1 MIYVQMAWANLWRN
15 KNRTLITVSSVFFA
29 VVLVLFIRSMKLGSY
44 NHIITNTLSLYTGFI
59 QVQGKGFN
67 DTKSLEN
74 SMALSDTQL
83 MSVKSINEVTSVVP
97 RIESFALASVKN
109 RTEGVSVTGTDP
121 KAEAAMNGL
130 NGRVTN
136 GKYLDPHSKGAL
148 VGEGLARR
156 LNVLV
161 GDTLV
166 LLSQGYYGMSAAG
179 IFAVEGIIRL
189 PLPDLD
195 NSMLYLTLPTAQ
207 WFLSM
212 QGRVTSLAVMIE
224 NPDKE
229 NQVAAKVRKLFSDNY
244 DVLTWRELIPDL
256 LQGIEFSNASGIIM
270 LSILYLVIAFGIFGT
285 VIMMTAERRREFSI
299 MISIGMKPKQLS
311 FMVFIETVVI
321 AMLGAVSGAVAS
333 LPVLLYMKANP
344 IPLSGQLG
352 KTTLQY
358 GFEPIL
364 PFLVSASLFVH
375 QGVVVFVIALM
386 VSMYPLWSINR
397 INISDELRA

>member
-1 MIYVQMAWANLWRN
+1 MAWANLWRN